1 VRQRGQYRCS
11 KRFEDRMHDVGNRG
25 RCRNLCVA
33 TTILDHTVVG
43 LIRAVM
49 LEPDKLFRC
58 IEGGQGTEGRAA
70 LKEFGR
76 IAEAIDALT
85 EKRGR
90 IFEAYAKEQ
99 MGAVD
104 YIEAGRAIDEGIVRL
119 RRQKDGLLSTSREA
133 GQADAV
139 SASVRQFCATAR
151 ARSEACADL
160 DAKRAFLRDHV
171 ERIVFDHG
179 KITIFGLLPVQGAI
193 PFSARG

>member
-1 VRQRGQYRCS
+1 
-11 KRFEDRMHDVGNRG
+11 MHDVGNRG
-25 RCRNLCVA
+25 RCRNLRVA

-70 LKEFGR
+70 LKELGR

-104 YIEAGRAIDEGIVRL
+104 GTVTVTRWLGTEGPYSVRL
-119 RRQKDGLLSTSREA
+119 WIISHTAATAFRASSSSRPS
-133 GQADAV
+133 GSI
-139 SASVRQFCATAR
+139 SAS
-151 ARSEACADL
+151 L
-160 DAKRAFLRDHV
+160 
-171 ERIVFDHG
+171 
-179 KITIFGLLPVQGAI
+179 
-193 PFSARG
+193 

>member
-1 VRQRGQYRCS
+1 
-11 KRFEDRMHDVGNRG
+11 
-25 RCRNLCVA
+25 
-33 TTILDHTVVG
+33 
-43 LIRAVM
+43 M

-58 IEGGQGTEGRAA
+58 IKGGQGTEGRAA
-70 LKEFGR
+70 LKELGR

-99 MGAVD
+99 MGAVN

-160 DAKRAFLRDHV
+160 DAKRVFLRDHRRKD
-171 ERIVFDHG
+171 RIRSRQDHD
-179 KITIFGLLPVQGAI
+179 FRLLPVQGAI

>member
-1 VRQRGQYRCS
+1 MRQRGQYRCS

-70 LKEFGR
+70 LKELGR

-99 MGAVD
+99 MSAVD
-104 YIEAGRAIDEGIVRL
+104 YIEAGRAIDEL

-151 ARSEACADL
+151 ARFEACADL
-160 DAKRAFLRDHV
+160 GAKRAILRDHV

-179 KITIFGLLPVQGAI
+179 RITIFGLLPVQGAI